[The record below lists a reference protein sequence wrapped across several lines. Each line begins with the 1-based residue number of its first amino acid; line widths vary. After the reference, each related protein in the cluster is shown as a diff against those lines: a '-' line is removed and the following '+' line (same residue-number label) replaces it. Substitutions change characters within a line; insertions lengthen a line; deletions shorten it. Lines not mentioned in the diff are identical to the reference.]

1 VVPEPR
7 DMATQQCDPSR
18 KYKIMIS
25 MQTGN
30 ADIVGE
36 NVVMCTS
43 DYPHRESAFP
53 GSTNIELDWDMPAV
67 RKHKLFWEN
76 PTRRSGL

>member
-30 ADIVGE
+30 ADTVGE
-36 NVVMCTS
+36 NVLMHAS
-43 DYPHRESAFP
+43 EYPHGESAFP
-53 GSTNIELDWDMPAV
+53 ASKNFVLGWDMPAA

-76 PTRRSGL
+76 STRRSGL